1 MEGYI
6 SVISCMGEK
15 LWRERERERRK
26 KKEGVSDVLFCHR
39 I

>member
-15 LWRERERERRK
+15 LWRERERRK
-26 KKEGVSDVLFCHR
+26 KNEGLSDV
-39 I
+39 

>member
-26 KKEGVSDVLFCHR
+26 KNEGVSDVLFCHC

>member
-15 LWRERERERRK
+15 LWREREKEGK
-26 KKEGVSDVLFCHR
+26 KKEGASDVLFCHR

>member
-15 LWRERERERRK
+15 LWRERER
-26 KKEGVSDVLFCHR
+26 KKEKKRGG
-39 I
+39 